1 MLQQLHCRDGAF
13 ALRAFANHPESR
25 LGRFLSIRFDILAFG
40 WSGVGDEIS
49 AMIFSCFSYGTVP
62 CIGFCMHIP
71 YLLSG
76 FDQRWRHFLFAFITE
91 RVEEPVN

>member
-49 AMIFSCFSYGTVP
+49 AMIFSCFLMEP
-62 CIGFCMHIP
+62 CRALAFACTYPTYCLALTRDGGISCSRL
-71 YLLSG
+71 LLSG
-76 FDQRWRHFLFAFITE
+76 LRSL
-91 RVEEPVN
+91 